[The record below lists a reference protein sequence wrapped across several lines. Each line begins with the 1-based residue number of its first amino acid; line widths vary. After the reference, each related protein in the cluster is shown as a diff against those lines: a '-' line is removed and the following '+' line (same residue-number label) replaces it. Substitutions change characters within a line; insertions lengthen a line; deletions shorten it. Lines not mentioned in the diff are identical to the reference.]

1 MAGMECEKAPAS
13 APAEVT
19 ADPNVN
25 IVIAD
30 RAYPQ
35 ILDGNEVVIW
45 DGKLA
50 HKALANTFFCHGPE
64 RTIVALE
71 EAPGLHRVQVTIRVF
86 GNPDG
91 PYAGLSWELKS
102 EHPIEVP
109 DTGAVVLNI
118 DLFLGEP
125 HLDAGGSDLLT
136 PQFRYRPVT
145 VPGGARRASAPR

>member
-1 MAGMECEKAPAS
+1 MAGMECERAPAS

-35 ILDGNEVVIW
+35 VLDGNEIVIW

-71 EAPGLHRVQVTIRVF
+71 EAPGLHKVEVLIRVF

-91 PYAGLSWELKS
+91 PYAGLVWELKS

-125 HLDAGGSDLLT
+125 HSDNGGTTLLT
-136 PQFRYRPVT
+136 PQFRYHPVT
-145 VPGGARRASAPR
+145 VSGGARGAPTPR